1 MGGRVGGCVQHP
13 LQHPPQI
20 FVQAGEIHALPVE
33 QGEHLVR
40 QGLEVGHIAG
50 QAADKQTDAVRHLGE
65 HKGEQGGDHH
75 HQSHIGGQHCQRTAE
90 AVQLP
95 PRQPPVV
102 QSEKE
107 GAGPVE
113 HECDGEPEEQGLQ
126 RPQDLSRHGP
136 YQVDL
141 HQYQHQHHRVG
152 DDQKDASQQIFVQ
165 RCPSLLSSPHLFRPE
180 SSSHQNPRMDRHP
193 VWETAHSRDHTRGC
207 GLPPFGGKGN

>member
-1 MGGRVGGCVQHP
+1 MTPLGGRVGGCVQHP

-50 QAADKQTDAVRHLGE
+50 QTADEQTDAVRHLGE

-102 QSEKE
+102 QPEKE

-113 HECDGEPEEQGLQ
+113 HECDGKPEEQGLQ

-165 RCPSLLSSPHLFRPE
+165 RCPSLRNRICSMAKIPPVFFHYIMPRRPRQHPSCPSPQKGGGP
-180 SSSHQNPRMDRHP
+180 QPR
-193 VWETAHSRDHTRGC
+193 V
-207 GLPPFGGKGN
+207 

>member
-50 QAADKQTDAVRHLGE
+50 QTADEQTDAVRHLGE

-141 HQYQHQHHRVG
+141 HQYQH
-152 DDQKDASQQIFVQ
+152 STT
-165 RCPSLLSSPHLFRPE
+165 E
-180 SSSHQNPRMDRHP
+180 
-193 VWETAHSRDHTRGC
+193 
-207 GLPPFGGKGN
+207 